1 MLSHNKIRIGILSQ
15 YYNSTNYGGNLQA
28 YALCQILNEIYP
40 GIHAEQLQY
49 SSYKDG
55 SRIRRTA
62 RILLDALSDV
72 KARICHRKAY
82 QFIDRRRATVLQFNK
97 MKIPHS
103 DRVYDRI
110 TIPESNQKYDGF
122 IVGSDRVWFLGALGY
137 AYLLNFAAPGKGKL
151 SYAASIAG
159 KELSEQD
166 KEMFRKAFQ
175 SYDAVSIREQ
185 DKKELLQP
193 LTEKNVEWVLDPTLL
208 LTAEDWNKIASD
220 RIVLEPYIF
229 CYYLGDNRDER
240 ELARQYAQ
248 NKGLK
253 LVTVPYVTDQ
263 YSPCDEAFG
272 DIQLSDISPSQFI
285 SLIKYADIV
294 FTDSFHGTAFC
305 TIYRKEFFAFE
316 RAKNSEMSM
325 RLYSLFNIIHAQNR
339 LCNTEERLT
348 YQYLCQCG
356 NIPYQE
362 TETVLRSARQQSL
375 EFLDHALS
383 MRFGNII
390 YEK

>member
-62 RILLDALSDV
+62 RVLLDTLSEV

-82 QFIDRRRATVLQFNK
+82 QFIDRRRAAVLQFNK
-97 MKIPHS
+97 IKIPHS
-103 DRVYDRI
+103 DRVYNRI

-137 AYLLNFAAPGKGKL
+137 TYLLNFADPGKGKL

-159 KELSEQD
+159 KKLSEQD

-208 LTAEDWNKIASD
+208 LTADDWNKIAAD
-220 RIVLEPYIF
+220 RIVLEPYMF

-253 LVTVPYVTDQ
+253 LVTVPYVSDQ
-263 YSPCDEAFG
+263 YSLCDEAFG
-272 DIQLSDISPSQFI
+272 DIQLSDVSPSQFI
-285 SLIKYADIV
+285 SLIKYANIV

-305 TIYRKEFFAFE
+305 TIYRKDFFAFE
-316 RAKNSEMSM
+316 RAKNSEMSA
-325 RLYSLFNIIHAQNR
+325 RLHSLFNLIHAQER
-339 LCNTEERLT
+339 LCDTQDRAT

-356 NIPYQE
+356 SIPYRE
-362 TETVLRSARQQSL
+362 TEEMMESAREQSL
-375 EFLDHALS
+375 EFLDHTLS
-383 MRFGNII
+383 MRYGNII